1 MVDHIEQKTWVVE
14 VEVSVSVDDVSSED
28 HGVQSDDVGSLD
40 IDLQAQEDDAEFSNQ
55 YNNI

>member
-14 VEVSVSVDDVSSED
+14 VEVSMSIDDVSSED
-28 HGVQSDDVGSLD
+28 PGVGSLD

>member
-40 IDLQAQEDDAEFSNQ
+40 IDLQAQEDDAEFSN
-55 YNNI
+55 